1 MNVRSAI
8 AKATALLVYLL
19 KKEQEE
25 ESVFQSASGKL
36 EDVFAT
42 SIESVDIKSVICGR
56 INKLQRKAVWRGTR
70 SFRQRTSDVIHSVLW
85 LVKGRAIAAYKDPIL
100 CPHSEGG
107 VGSYQ
112 CRYLDRHREGGR

>member
-8 AKATALLVYLL
+8 AKATALLVYLM

-56 INKLQRKAVWRGTR
+56 INCNEELYGGAPDP
-70 SFRQRTSDVIHSVLW
+70 SDSVL
-85 LVKGRAIAAYKDPIL
+85 VM
-100 CPHSEGG
+100 
-107 VGSYQ
+107 
-112 CRYLDRHREGGR
+112 

>member
-8 AKATALLVYLL
+8 AKATALLVHLL

-42 SIESVDIKSVICGR
+42 SIESVDIKSGR
-56 INKLQRKAVWRGTR
+56 INCNEKLYGGAPDP
-70 SFRQRTSDVIHSVLW
+70 SDSI
-85 LVKGRAIAAYKDPIL
+85 LVM
-100 CPHSEGG
+100 
-107 VGSYQ
+107 
-112 CRYLDRHREGGR
+112 

>member
-36 EDVFAT
+36 EAVFAT
-42 SIESVDIKSVICGR
+42 SIESVDIKSVIFGR
-56 INKLQRKAVWRGTR
+56 INCCMEGHQILPT
-70 SFRQRTSDVIHSVLW
+70 
-85 LVKGRAIAAYKDPIL
+85 AY
-100 CPHSEGG
+100 
-107 VGSYQ
+107 
-112 CRYLDRHREGGR
+112 